1 MICWKV
7 IHGSAFDFDNDNDSL
22 HYSSLITTDLLNASY
37 VSAIVLRI
45 VHALSHVASY
55 YPY

>member
-1 MICWKV
+1 MICWKA

-22 HYSSLITTDLLNASY
+22 HYGFLITTDLLNAYY
-37 VSAIVLRI
+37 VSSIVLSI
-45 VHALSHVASY
+45 VHALSHVAYY